1 VLHPSPPFRDIDPRH
16 LGAKIMKGNNK
27 KGGKL
32 KKEGKGKTKG
42 KMKFKEKIIAKIAK
56 KGQKGP

>member
-1 VLHPSPPFRDIDPRH
+1 
-16 LGAKIMKGNNK
+16 LGAKIMKGTNK